1 MRKEAAMTKVLGFV
15 SPLILLIFEK
25 IAEKADSGI
34 EKEEKEEEKKGKS
47 QQNH

>member
-25 IAEKADSGI
+25 IAEKAESGI
-34 EKEEKEEEKKGKS
+34 EKEEK
-47 QQNH
+47 